1 MLVDPYYKEIKNNLP
16 RILSFY
22 DFDKTSKTFGLGDR
36 YHWAWGLIDFS
47 NATYQG
53 AVNGMAKLWIK
64 GLWPFFLLVWVLKS
78 Y

>member
-53 AVNGMAKLWIK
+53 AVN
-64 GLWPFFLLVWVLKS
+64 
-78 Y
+78 